1 MEVRALGLVDV
12 NISHIRDDNTEARDQ
27 ELVNAG
33 AAAMIQ
39 YLEADIVRSAA
50 TFGIQKGYQCTES
63 TYTPKANVDR
73 LLELKKASDAR
84 EQKLEAIYADE
95 LLSAHNVY
103 SDVKFGQGKID
114 RQLQLLQTH
123 IDGKAMEQGKLWV
136 PEETVATQDGQPSH
150 GSQESANNQDDQDV

>member
-1 MEVRALGLVDV
+1 MEVRALDLLNVD
-12 NISHIRDDNTEARDQ
+12 ISHVRQNDGEARDQ

-63 TYTPKANVDR
+63 AYTPKANIDR
-73 LLELKKASDAR
+73 LLELKLASDDR
-84 EQKLEAIYADE
+84 EHKLEAIYADE
-95 LLSAHNVY
+95 LLSANNVY
-103 SDVKFGQGKID
+103 SDITFGPGKID
-114 RQLQLLQTH
+114 HQLQLLQTH

-136 PEETVATQDGQPSH
+136 REGTLATREG
-150 GSQESANNQDDQDV
+150 